1 MVGYHRIRRIA
12 TALTQRHRDILPV
25 AFFFSR
31 PPGRP
36 RSNTQTQFT
45 YLMKKIE
52 AVIRRTRFEET
63 KEALLENGVEWFS
76 YVDVRGSGHARNRRV
91 YRGVMYETD
100 IIERMMLILIVRDE
114 LCDKA
119 IDTIIRTARTGEIGD
134 GRVWV
139 SDIDHYYSIRTGRCD
154 EQINN
159 KRSPAERTETPPAG
173 EK

>member
-1 MVGYHRIRRIA
+1 
-12 TALTQRHRDILPV
+12 
-25 AFFFSR
+25 
-31 PPGRP
+31 
-36 RSNTQTQFT
+36 
-45 YLMKKIE
+45 MKKIE

-91 YRGVMYETD
+91 YCGVMYETD

-119 IDTIIRTARTGEIGD
+119 INTIIRTARTGEIGD

-154 EQINN
+154 EQINH
-159 KRSPAERTETPPAG
+159 KRSPEEMAAGTP
-173 EK
+173 EKK